1 MKRIFSL
8 VLLFL
13 FSLPSFSQYPTFK
26 IDYKYL
32 VDEAILQQNNKQ
44 VDESQLSFISAIIKS
59 LAFQEEGKPLTQIWV
74 NKHFVRAE
82 TSLFSNTYELNN
94 KIDQLTFIVYPET
107 KEYYKT
113 DGLNDKLLDFGD
125 SIKLAS
131 ELPIKFVDGQEKK
144 IAGYTCKLAKI
155 IVNEDHTST
164 IHIWYTEDL
173 PQVYWGEYAY
183 LKNIPGAALE
193 ISTSGIGIQAYQI
206 KPDGDVNLFKIPSDF
221 SEIKALN

>member
-1 MKRIFSL
+1 MERIFSL

-13 FSLPSFSQYPTFK
+13 FSLPSFSQNPTFK

-32 VDEAILQQNNKQ
+32 VDEAILQQNNNQ

-59 LAFQEEGKPLTQIWV
+59 LAIQEEGKPLTQIWV
-74 NKHFVRAE
+74 NKHFLRAE

-155 IVNEDHTST
+155 IVNEDHTAT

-193 ISTSGIGIQAYQI
+193 ISTSAIGIQAYQI
-206 KPDGDVNLFKIPSDF
+206 KPDRDVNL
-221 SEIKALN
+221 

>member
-1 MKRIFSL
+1 MHICDNKYILMERIFSL

-13 FSLPSFSQYPTFK
+13 FSLPSFSQNPTFK

-32 VDEAILQQNNKQ
+32 VDEAILQQNNNQ

-59 LAFQEEGKPLTQIWV
+59 LAIQEEGKPLTQIWV
-74 NKHFVRAE
+74 NKHFLRAE

-155 IVNEDHTST
+155 IVNEDHTAT

-193 ISTSGIGIQAYQI
+193 ISTSAIGIQAYQI
-206 KPDGDVNLFKIPSDF
+206 KPDRDVNL
-221 SEIKALN
+221 

>member
-32 VDEAILQQNNKQ
+32 VDEAILQQNNNQ

-74 NKHFVRAE
+74 NTHFVRAE

-113 DGLNDKLLDFGD
+113 DGLN
-125 SIKLAS
+125 
-131 ELPIKFVDGQEKK
+131 
-144 IAGYTCKLAKI
+144 
-155 IVNEDHTST
+155 
-164 IHIWYTEDL
+164 
-173 PQVYWGEYAY
+173 
-183 LKNIPGAALE
+183 
-193 ISTSGIGIQAYQI
+193 
-206 KPDGDVNLFKIPSDF
+206 
-221 SEIKALN
+221 